1 LYQQVSDGHVV
12 REDLQ
17 GLNERGFGSRP
28 FAGAGNG
35 VGKFEDPAV
44 GRSDEENV
52 VDFAVDASNAG
63 IDGDD
68 RQAFAEAGFDEDGAG
83 VGAWDRPGG
92 DFGKL
97 FFSVE
102 TKISKRVCPCQDF
115 SLATLIFACKAKR
128 HQ

>member
-1 LYQQVSDGHVV
+1 LYQKVSDGHVV

-17 GLNERGFGSRP
+17 GLNERRFGSRP

-52 VDFAVDASNAG
+52 VDFSVDASNAG

-68 RQAFAEAGFDEDGAG
+68 RQAFAEAGFDEDGTG
-83 VGAWDRPGG
+83 VGARDRPSG

-97 FFSVE
+97 FFLCR
-102 TKISKRVCPCQDF
+102 KQNKLPCL
-115 SLATLIFACKAKR
+115 SLSRYFHRLL
-128 HQ
+128 